1 MLHLAACQPLPH
13 MSPVP
18 CVQLTSLKL
27 KRYPMLSVPS
37 WLGALAGLRYLLWDP
52 ALPADSQCEGS
63 WE

>member
-1 MLHLAACQPLPH
+1 